1 MAAHD
6 GCGRACYQPQLT
18 LFMFLHLQFWFISPC
33 VRGWTQLTPSPCG
46 WECHWVHIACTH
58 PNLWRDQTCSR
69 CGNTSDSVLRDFFFF
84 FCTLHMPCIEPV
96 NDFQKS
102 EQKQQPKKIIFLHD
116 MKSVALW
123 WKDADFH
130 VRFWGSEFTQLAS
143 IKRILPRE
151 ISLAQRSSCM
161 LAYSISLK
169 YLGTK
174 IWCCSF
180 EISQVQFERFI
191 QKED

>member
-1 MAAHD
+1 MVENVTEFTSPAHTLT
-6 GCGRACYQPQLT
+6 CGATRRVADAETRVIL
-18 LFMFLHLQFWFISPC
+18 S
-33 VRGWTQLTPSPCG
+33 CG
-46 WECHWVHIACTH
+46 T
-58 PNLWRDQTCSR
+58 
-69 CGNTSDSVLRDFFFF
+69 F

-102 EQKQQPKKIIFLHD
+102 LSKNNNNKIIFLHD
-116 MKSVALW
+116 TKSVAVW

-191 QKED
+191 QKEG

>member
-1 MAAHD
+1 MVENVTEFTSPARTLT
-6 GCGRACYQPQLT
+6 CGATRRVADAETRVIL
-18 LFMFLHLQFWFISPC
+18 S
-33 VRGWTQLTPSPCG
+33 CG
-46 WECHWVHIACTH
+46 T
-58 PNLWRDQTCSR
+58 
-69 CGNTSDSVLRDFFFF
+69 FFFF

-116 MKSVALW
+116 MKSVAVW

-191 QKED
+191 QKEG